1 MLARVPC
8 AVHRRLADQAWI
20 LPVVPEEAVRST
32 TTTAMVITA
41 IVVAEGGGGCSAFL
55 LCAAIELS
63 ISVAVLRE
71 ED

>member
-8 AVHRRLADQAWI
+8 AVHRRLVDQAWI

-41 IVVAEGGGGCSAFL
+41 IVVAGGGGCSAFL